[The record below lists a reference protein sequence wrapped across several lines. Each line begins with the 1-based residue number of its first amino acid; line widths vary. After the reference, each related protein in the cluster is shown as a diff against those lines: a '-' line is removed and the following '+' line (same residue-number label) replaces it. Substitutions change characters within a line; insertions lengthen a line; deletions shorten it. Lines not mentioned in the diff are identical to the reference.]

1 MRLSPERLLQAAAF
15 SSTFDRFV
23 IPPMLVAIAP
33 DFGVSSD
40 RAALAASSFAMGAL
54 SVSIVG
60 IALTGVLVGG
70 GLIFLHSTMQ
80 ALATQVVPAAR
91 AMMLSLFATALFV
104 GASLG
109 TAALAPLAADARF
122 SLIFALAA
130 TAAVPLLVVAACA
143 RRRYGTGVA

>member
-23 IPPMLVAIAP
+23 IPPMLVAIAR

-40 RAALAASSFAMGAL
+40 RAVLAASSFAMGAL

-70 GLIFLHSTMQ
+70 G
-80 ALATQVVPAAR
+80 R
-91 AMMLSLFATALFV
+91 
-104 GASLG
+104 ASLG

-130 TAAVPLLVVAACA
+130 VPLLVVAAFA